1 MLLCDVPPFT
11 AFSSRG
17 IVLFSSALPKSSL
30 PPVPSYSVNLVME
43 AMRGLAALWVFLF
56 HIAPTVANSV
66 PGLHGLALVGYR
78 GVPVFFVVSGYCIF
92 AAAQRAAKDKA
103 GATQFL
109 SRRALR
115 IYPTFW
121 ISVALVIMTPYAM
134 ELIAAAKT
142 GHLVLPTPRWIG
154 YSLTDWVGVL
164 SLTKEL
170 LDRTSDG
177 QDGYTLI
184 NSVYWTLAIEVQF
197 YLVLYMAI
205 RCGKRW
211 MGFIALISLLC
222 AIATFMQMLF
232 WRGLFVQFW
241 FAFACGILLRLS
253 HSHHLAPFD
262 LFRRREMSISIL
274 LLLSTAAAAVWV
286 VPVRGESSSAFLII
300 AAVTALLMWCLGGIE
315 HAARSREHPP
325 LRRELFLL
333 AFAPLGILGEC
344 SYSLYLLH
352 GKVSQFPQMFI
363 RQIIRP
369 DNPMYLILTVC
380 ATVAISFVFYRLVE
394 RKFQRQP
401 GLRATTSATFT
412 DSGSGSSD
420 SLPAHGSR

>member
-1 MLLCDVPPFT
+1 M
-11 AFSSRG
+11 FSAASPT
-17 IVLFSSALPKSSL
+17 SPSL
-30 PPVPSYSVNLVME
+30 PAATYSVDVVME
-43 AMRGLAALWVFLF
+43 VMRGLAALWVFLF
-56 HIAPTVANSV
+56 HIAPMVAQSM
-66 PGLHGLALVGYR
+66 PALHGLALVGYR

-103 GATQFL
+103 GAAQFL
-109 SRRALR
+109 GRRALR

-121 ISVALVIMTPYAM
+121 ISIAVVVLIPYVM

-142 GHLVLPTPRWIG
+142 GHLALPRPRWTA
-154 YSLTDWVGVL
+154 YSLADWIGVL

-170 LDRTSDG
+170 LDRSTDG
-177 QDGYTLI
+177 QTGYTLI

-197 YLVLYMAI
+197 YLVLYTAI

-211 MGFIALISLLC
+211 MGFLALVSLLC
-222 AIATFMQMLF
+222 AIAAFTQMLF

-253 HSHHLAPFD
+253 HSHQLTPFD
-262 LFRRREMSISIL
+262 LFRRFEMPASIAL
-274 LLLSTAAAAVWV
+274 LLATGAAAMWLL
-286 VPVRGESSSAFLII
+286 PLRGETPGAFLLI
-300 AAVTALLMWCLGGIE
+300 AAITALLMWCLGGIE
-315 HAARSREHPP
+315 HAARAGEHPP
-325 LRRELFLL
+325 LRRTLFLF

-352 GKVSQFPQMFI
+352 GKISQLPEMFV

-369 DNPMYLILTVC
+369 DSGMYLILTVG
-380 ATVAISFVFYRLVE
+380 ATVAISYLFYRLVE

-401 GLRATTSATFT
+401 GLRITTAAPLVHPASA
-412 DSGSGSSD
+412 D